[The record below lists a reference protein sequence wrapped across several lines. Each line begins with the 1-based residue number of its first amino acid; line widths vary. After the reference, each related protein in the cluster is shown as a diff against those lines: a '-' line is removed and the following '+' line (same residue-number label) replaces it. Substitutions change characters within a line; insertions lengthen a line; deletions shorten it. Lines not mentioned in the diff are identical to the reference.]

1 MSATIKQVS
10 HITTTTTTTTT
21 ATATAT
27 MKEEN
32 ILHQAWH
39 SIEEALHL
47 REPTPPPVP
56 PKDEKWLVKTIDMSL
71 PHDQEPDPSF
81 WDKIVLKITSLH
93 SSNPDNDDSQ
103 EDEEEVSITIP
114 TDAALKQLG
123 VNDDDHERQEK
134 SNYFKRM
141 SARCK
146 EKFEEDR
153 RHAAGSGT
161 STSSFSSSSSS
172 SDDENS
178 DQQLHHYHHSIRHL
192 LPSYWSH
199 RHREKHHNSL
209 SPKVDPKEMKAA
221 HAAIYHQSQ
230 ESNDADEHEGRRLFG
245 AWWGCHD
252 NRSASAL
259 DKDIEDDWEKI
270 NLPSHKDE
278 KRRSMGEQNGALPII
293 LYEPET
299 NTATRSRRKWWK
311 HRSTESLSA
320 KTLTSVETP
329 ASRKQDQKAKLKK
342 HQAIAQAAAYEAM
355 KEYQARKIRQGKKV
369 SHGEMKAIL
378 AGMAMAEAVKL
389 LESRLGGD
397 DDDEQRDETVAE
409 AGSSA
414 LKLFELLRQ

>member
-1 MSATIKQVS
+1 MGMNNRSIAQPVLLFLSVDLLPKASAVKAKRQVRS
-10 HITTTTTTTTT
+10 
-21 ATATAT
+21 
-27 MKEEN
+27 
-32 ILHQAWH
+32 
-39 SIEEALHL
+39 
-47 REPTPPPVP
+47 VP
-56 PKDEKWLVKTIDMSL
+56 PKDEKWLVKTVDFSL

-93 SSNPDNDDSQ
+93 SSSQDSTDGHDD
-103 EDEEEVSITIP
+103 EDEVSITVP

-123 VNDDDHERQEK
+123 VHDDDHERQEK

-153 RHAAGSGT
+153 RTAGSGSLTPSSASSTT
-161 STSSFSSSSSS
+161 SVDKQSPP
-172 SDDENS
+172 E
-178 DQQLHHYHHSIRHL
+178 QQEQEYHHHSIRHL
-192 LPSYWSH
+192 FPSHWSH
-199 RHREKHHNSL
+199 RHREKQQSTL
-209 SPKVDPKEMKAA
+209 PSRVDPKEMKAA
-221 HAAIYHQSQ
+221 HAAIYPQSQ
-230 ESNDADEHEGRRLFG
+230 ESNDEDEREGHRLFG

-252 NRSASAL
+252 NRSVSSL

-270 NLPSHKDE
+270 YLPSHKDE
-278 KRRSMGEQNGALPII
+278 KRRSMGEQNGKLPVI
-293 LYEPET
+293 LWPET
-299 NTATRSRRKWWK
+299 SATATGARRKWWK
-311 HRSTESLSA
+311 HKSSASSFVVATSATPAES
-320 KTLTSVETP
+320 P

-389 LESRLGGD
+389 LESRLGS
-397 DDDEQRDETVAE
+397 DDDEDERDETVAE

>member
-1 MSATIKQVS
+1 
-10 HITTTTTTTTT
+10 
-21 ATATAT
+21 

-56 PKDEKWLVKTIDMSL
+56 PKDEKWLVKTVDLSL
-71 PHDQEPDPSF
+71 PHDQEPDPNF
-81 WDKIVLKITSLH
+81 WDRIVLKITTLH
-93 SSNPDNDDSQ
+93 TSSQDSANGHG
-103 EDEEEVSITIP
+103 DEEEVSITVP

-123 VNDDDHERQEK
+123 VHDDDQERQEK

-153 RHAAGSGT
+153 RTAGSGALT
-161 STSSFSSSSSS
+161 NSSSSSTTS
-172 SDDENS
+172 VDKQSPPE
-178 DQQLHHYHHSIRHL
+178 QREQEHHHHSIRHL
-192 LPSYWSH
+192 FPSHWSH
-199 RHREKHHNSL
+199 RHQEKHQSTL
-209 SPKVDPKEMKAA
+209 SPRVDPKEMKAA
-221 HAAIYHQSQ
+221 HAAIYPQSQ
-230 ESNDADEHEGRRLFG
+230 ESNDEDEREGHRLFG

-252 NRSASAL
+252 NRSASSL

-270 NLPSHKDE
+270 YLPSHKDE
-278 KRRSMGEQNGALPII
+278 KRRSMGEQNGKLPVI
-293 LYEPET
+293 LSPET
-299 NTATRSRRKWWK
+299 STTGAGSRRKWWK
-311 HRSTESLSA
+311 HKSSTSSL
-320 KTLTSVETP
+320 VETP
-329 ASRKQDQKAKLKK
+329 VSHKQDQKAKLKK

-389 LESRLGGD
+389 LESRLGSDD
-397 DDDEQRDETVAE
+397 DDDERDETVAE

>member
-1 MSATIKQVS
+1 MPATLKGDS
-10 HITTTTTTTTT
+10 NTAITTTTMTT
-21 ATATAT
+21 ATTCT
-27 MKEEN
+27 KEEN

-39 SIEEALHL
+39 SLEEAFHL
-47 REPTPPPVP
+47 REPIPPLVP
-56 PKDEKWLVKTIDMSL
+56 PKDEKWLVKTVDLSL
-71 PHDQEPDPSF
+71 PHDQEPDPTF
-81 WDKIVLKITSLH
+81 WDKIILKITSLH
-93 SSNPDNDDSQ
+93 SNQ
-103 EDEEEVSITIP
+103 EDNSDDNEEEVSITVP

-123 VNDDDHERQEK
+123 VHDDDHERQEK

-153 RHAAGSGT
+153 HTAGSGALT
-161 STSSFSSSSSS
+161 PSSSSTSVDKQS
-172 SDDENS
+172 PSE
-178 DQQLHHYHHSIRHL
+178 QQEHEHHHHSLRHL
-192 LPSYWSH
+192 FPSHWSH
-199 RHREKHHNSL
+199 RNRDKHQNSL
-209 SPKVDPKEMKAA
+209 SPRVDPKEMKAA

-230 ESNDADEHEGRRLFG
+230 ESNDEDEREGHRLFG

-252 NRSASAL
+252 NRSVSSL

-270 NLPSHKDE
+270 YLPSHKDE
-278 KRRSMGEQNGALPII
+278 KRRSMGEQNGALPVIP
-293 LYEPET
+293 LPET
-299 NTATRSRRKWWK
+299 STTATGSRRKWWK
-311 HRSTESLSA
+311 HKTSESSLVA
-320 KTLTSVETP
+320 TGTAVAVQTP

-389 LESRLGGD
+389 LESRLGS
-397 DDDEQRDETVAE
+397 DDDEDERDETVAE

>member
-1 MSATIKQVS
+1 MPATLKPDS
-10 HITTTTTTTTT
+10 SITTITTPVTTTCT
-21 ATATAT
+21 
-27 MKEEN
+27 KEEN

-39 SIEEALHL
+39 SLEEALHL
-47 REPTPPPVP
+47 REPMPPPVP
-56 PKDEKWLVKTIDMSL
+56 PKDEKWLVKTVDLSL
-71 PHDQEPDPSF
+71 PHDQAPDSSF

-93 SSNPDNDDSQ
+93 SSNPDNDDSHDD
-103 EDEEEVSITIP
+103 DEAVSISIP

-123 VNDDDHERQEK
+123 VHDDDHERQEK

-146 EKFEEDR
+146 EKFEEDNS
-153 RHAAGSGT
+153 HSAGPDALTPST
-161 STSSFSSSSSS
+161 STTSVDQES
-172 SDDENS
+172 SDDNEYK
-178 DQQLHHYHHSIRHL
+178 HHRHSLRHL
-192 LPSYWSH
+192 LPSRWTQ
-199 RHREKHHNSL
+199 RHREMQVSI
-209 SPKVDPKEMKAA
+209 SPRVDPKEMKAA

-230 ESNDADEHEGRRLFG
+230 ESNDEDEREGHRLFG

-252 NRSASAL
+252 NRSVSL
-259 DKDIEDDWEKI
+259 LNKDIEDGWEKI
-270 NLPSHKDE
+270 SLPSHKDE
-278 KRRSMGEQNGALPII
+278 KRRSMGEQNGALPVI
-293 LYEPET
+293 YVPET
-299 NTATRSRRKWWK
+299 STTNGTKRKWWK
-311 HRSTESLSA
+311 HKSHSSEFSLSTTA
-320 KTLTSVETP
+320 VAETP

-389 LESRLGGD
+389 LESRLGND
-397 DDDEQRDETVAE
+397 EDDDERDETVAE